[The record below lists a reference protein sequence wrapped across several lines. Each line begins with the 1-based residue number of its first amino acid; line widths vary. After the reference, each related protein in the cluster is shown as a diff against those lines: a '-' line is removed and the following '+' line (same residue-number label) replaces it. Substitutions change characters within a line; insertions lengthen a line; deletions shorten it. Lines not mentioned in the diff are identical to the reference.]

1 LDDSVISTSSI
12 TESSNHQIIQSS
24 HHLYTILENPPM
36 TIVSTQSEPP
46 VVELRQIVKR
56 FPGVLA
62 NDHVNL
68 KLHKG
73 EILGLLGENGA
84 GKTTLMN
91 ILYGLYQ
98 PDAGEIYLH
107 GQRVQIRSAHDAIA
121 RGLGMV
127 HQHFMLAHPF
137 TVAENMVL
145 GQGSPRWPLLE
156 KRQSVHKRITALSQ
170 QYGLKVDP
178 AALVWQLS
186 VGQQQRVEILKALYR
201 GAEVLILD
209 EPTAVLTPQEVDEL
223 VVILRKLA
231 TTGRSLIFISHKLQE
246 VMNVCD
252 RVAVLRDGRLVDVV
266 NTHATNPAHLSRLMV
281 GRDVQFRTAKAAAAP
296 KATRLALHNLRVNDD
311 RALPALRGINLAV
324 RAGEIVGIAGVEGNG
339 QRELEEAIL
348 GLRPIEQGQVLVDG
362 QDVTSAP
369 PGIKL
374 TSGLGYVP
382 SDRYRTAVLADFSIA
397 ENLVLSKVG
406 QPPFI
411 RHGLLNGRAIAVNAE
426 KLVKAFDIRT
436 PSTATPVGKLSGG
449 NAQKVVLARELAHQ
463 PAVLLVAQPTR
474 GVDVGA
480 IEFIH
485 QALIRQ
491 RDQGM
496 AILLIS
502 TELEEILNL
511 SDRILVL
518 YEGEIMGEC
527 SGATADLQQLGLMMA
542 GSRQTPQHPESQV
555 TNAAE

>member
-1 LDDSVISTSSI
+1 MTLSST
-12 TESSNHQIIQSS
+12 
-24 HHLYTILENPPM
+24 PPG
-36 TIVSTQSEPP
+36 QP
-46 VVELRQIVKR
+46 VVEMRQIVKR

-62 NDHVNL
+62 NDHIDL
-68 KLHKG
+68 HLHKG

-98 PDAGEIYLH
+98 PDEGEIYLH
-107 GQRVQIRSAHDAIA
+107 GKPVQVRSVHDAIDH
-121 RGLGMV
+121 GLGMV
-127 HQHFMLAHPF
+127 HQHFMLVPPF

-145 GQGSPRWPLLE
+145 GQTSPQRPLLE
-156 KRQSVHKRITALSQ
+156 NRQRVHERIATLSK

-178 AALVWQLS
+178 AAAVWQLS

-231 TTGRSLIFISHKLQE
+231 ADGRSLIFISHKLNE

-252 RVAVLRDGRLVDVV
+252 RVAVLRDGKLVDVV
-266 NTHATNPAHLSRLMV
+266 NTNATNQAHLSRMMV
-281 GRDVQFRTAKAAAAP
+281 GRDVLFRTAKQPAAP
-296 KATRLALHNLRVNDD
+296 KEVRLALRNLQVTDD
-311 RALPALRGINLAV
+311 RALPALRGINLEV

-339 QRELEEAIL
+339 QRELEEAVL
-348 GLRPIEQGQVLVDG
+348 GLRPIVDG
-362 QDVTSAP
+362 QVFVDGQEVTGTTPRVMLA
-369 PGIKL
+369 
-374 TSGLGYVP
+374 TGLGYVP
-382 SDRYRTAVLADFSIA
+382 SDRYRTALLADFSIA
-397 ENLVLSKVG
+397 ENLVLSKVE
-406 QPPFI
+406 QPPFT
-411 RHGLLNGRAIAVNAE
+411 RWGLLNRRAIAENAE
-426 KLVKAFDIRT
+426 KLIKAFKIRT
-436 PSTATPVGKLSGG
+436 PSTQTAVGKLSGG

-463 PAVLLVAQPTR
+463 PDVLLVAQPTR

-485 QALIRQ
+485 QELIQQ

-511 SDRILVL
+511 SDRIVVL

-527 SGATADLQQLGLMMA
+527 AGDAADLQHLGLLMA
-542 GSRQTPQHPESQV
+542 GTRQRDLPTESQV
-555 TNAAE
+555 RHAVE

>member
-1 LDDSVISTSSI
+1 
-12 TESSNHQIIQSS
+12 
-24 HHLYTILENPPM
+24 M
-36 TIVSTQSEPP
+36 TITPSADEIDQP
-46 VVELRQIVKR
+46 VVELRQISKR

-62 NDHVNL
+62 NDQID
-68 KLHKG
+68 LHLYKG

-107 GQRVQIRSAHDAIA
+107 GQRVQLRSVHDAIA

-127 HQHFMLAHPF
+127 HQHFMLVPTF

-145 GQGSPRWPLLE
+145 GQPSPRRPLLE
-156 KRQSVHKRITALSQ
+156 KRRAVHARIAQLST

-178 AALVWQLS
+178 AAAVWQLS
-186 VGQQQRVEILKALYR
+186 VGQQQRVEILKTLYR

-223 VVILRKLA
+223 IVILRKLA
-231 TTGRSLIFISHKLQE
+231 TDGHSLIFISHKLHE

-266 NTHATNPAHLSRLMV
+266 NTHATSPAQLSRMMV
-281 GRDVQFRTAKAAAAP
+281 GRDVQFRTNKQPAAP
-296 KATRLALHNLRVNDD
+296 KAVCLEVRNLHVNDD
-311 RALPALRGINLAV
+311 RALPALHGFNLTV

-348 GLRPIEQGQVLVDG
+348 GLRPVEQGQVLVNG
-362 QDVTSAP
+362 QEVTTAP
-369 PGIKL
+369 PRTRL
-374 TSGLGYVP
+374 AAGLGYVP

-397 ENLVLSKVG
+397 ENLVLSKFD
-406 QPPFI
+406 QPPFTQ
-411 RHGLLNGRAIAVNAE
+411 GGFLNGRAIAAHAE
-426 KLVKAFDIRT
+426 KLVQAFTIRT
-436 PSTATPVGKLSGG
+436 PSVATAVGKLSGG

-463 PAVLLVAQPTR
+463 PDVLLVAQPTR
-474 GVDVGA
+474 GVDIGA

-485 QALIRQ
+485 QELIQQ
-491 RDQGM
+491 RNRGM

-511 SDRILVL
+511 SDRIVVL
-518 YEGEIMGEC
+518 YEGEIVGEC
-527 SGATADLQQLGLMMA
+527 AGDDPDIQTLGLMMA
-542 GSRQTPQHPESQV
+542 GAKQPGFRQERGVSH
-555 TNAAE
+555 AAA

>member
-1 LDDSVISTSSI
+1 M
-12 TESSNHQIIQSS
+12 IQSPS
-24 HHLYTILENPPM
+24 SPPN
-36 TIVSTQSEPP
+36 TP
-46 VVELRQIVKR
+46 VVEMRKIVKR

-62 NDHVNL
+62 NDQVDL
-68 KLHKG
+68 QLYPG

-107 GQRVQIRSAHDAIA
+107 GQRVTLRSAHQAIDH
-121 RGLGMV
+121 GLGMV
-127 HQHFMLAHPF
+127 HQHFMLVPPF

-145 GQGSPRWPLLE
+145 GQSSPRQPFLE
-156 KRQSVHKRITALSQ
+156 NRQTVHTRIAQLST

-178 AALVWQLS
+178 ATAVWQLS

-223 VVILRKLA
+223 IVILRRLA
-231 TTGRSLIFISHKLQE
+231 ADGRSLIFISHKLHE

-252 RVAVLRDGRLVDVV
+252 RVAVLRDGRLIDIVQTS
-266 NTHATNPAHLSRLMV
+266 NTSPAQLSRLMV
-281 GRDVQFRTAKAAAAP
+281 GREVQFRTAKNAATPGAV
-296 KATRLALHNLRVNDD
+296 RLSVKNLQVNDD
-311 RALPALRGINLAV
+311 RGLPALRNLSLNV

-348 GLRPIEQGQVLVDG
+348 GIRLPESGQVVLAD
-362 QDVTSAP
+362 QDVTLASPRLRLAD
-369 PGIKL
+369 
-374 TSGLGYVP
+374 GLGCVP

-397 ENLVLSKVG
+397 DNLVLAKVD
-406 QPPFI
+406 QPPFTQGGFLRSRTIATYAAKLIAQFNI
-411 RHGLLNGRAIAVNAE
+411 RAPGA
-426 KLVKAFDIRT
+426 T
-436 PSTATPVGKLSGG
+436 TAVGKLSGG

-463 PAVLLVAQPTR
+463 PTVLLVAQPTR
-474 GVDVGA
+474 GVDIGA

-485 QALIRQ
+485 QALIDQ

-511 SDRILVL
+511 SDRIVVL

-527 SGATADLQQLGLMMA
+527 AGDNPDLATLGLMMA
-542 GSRQTPQHPESQV
+542 GSR
-555 TNAAE
+555 NASSPTERQRDHAAQ

>member
-1 LDDSVISTSSI
+1 MI
-12 TESSNHQIIQSS
+12 TQALPTEAAANG
-24 HHLYTILENPPM
+24 
-36 TIVSTQSEPP
+36 TQQP

-62 NDHVNL
+62 NDHIDL
-68 KLHKG
+68 QLQAG

-98 PDAGEIYLH
+98 PDAGEIYLR
-107 GQRVQIRSAHDAIA
+107 GRRVQLRSAHEAIA
-121 RGLGMV
+121 HGLGMV
-127 HQHFMLAHPF
+127 HQHFMLVPPF
-137 TVAENMVL
+137 TVAENMML
-145 GQGSPRWPLLE
+145 GQPSPRRPLLE
-156 KRQSVHKRITALSQ
+156 KRQTVHARIAQLSA

-178 AALVWQLS
+178 AAEVWQLS

-223 VVILRKLA
+223 IVILRRLA
-231 TTGRSLIFISHKLQE
+231 ADGCSLIFISHKLHE
-246 VMNVCD
+246 VMTLCH
-252 RVAVLRDGRLVDVV
+252 RVAVLRDGRLIDVV
-266 NTHATNPAHLSRLMV
+266 NIQETNPAHLSRMMV
-281 GRDVQFRTAKAAAAP
+281 GREVLSRTPKKPTAP
-296 KATRLALHNLRVNDD
+296 KAVCLELRGLQVNDD
-311 RALPALRGINLAV
+311 RNLPALRGVNLTV

-348 GLRPIEQGQVLVDG
+348 SLRTIEKGQVLIDG
-362 QDVTSAP
+362 QDVTGVTPRIILA
-369 PGIKL
+369 
-374 TSGLGYVP
+374 TGLGYVP

-397 ENLVLSKVG
+397 ENLVLSKFDR
-406 QPPFI
+406 PPFTQ
-411 RHGLLNGRAIAVNAE
+411 RGFLNGRAIAANAE
-426 KLVKAFDIRT
+426 KLVSVFDIRT
-436 PSTATPVGKLSGG
+436 PSAATPIVKLSGG

-463 PAVLLVAQPTR
+463 PNVLLVAQPTR
-474 GVDVGA
+474 GVDIGA

-485 QALIRQ
+485 QTLIQQ
-491 RDQGM
+491 RNQGM

-511 SDRILVL
+511 SDRIVVL

-527 SGATADLQQLGLMMA
+527 AGATADLSTLGLMMA
-542 GSRQTPQHPESQV
+542 GSKRTAPTQEGQTI
-555 TNAAE
+555 NASE